1 MRSFYRNR
9 SLENI
14 FHFLKLFTTLL
25 FFYHS
30 SFFPIFLQSFS
41 HFYAFSITLFS
52 NSFFAFLILNAII
65 FFLYIH
71 SNQNGHVSSNDTYN
85 QNQNQNQFLKITAPE
100 LVIDPVEYTPP
111 EKHQDPVG
119 ETSLENQ
126 HDYCNSEVRE
136 SSPVFKQTVT
146 AVTESTTTT
155 MTCCTTVTTSGDD
168 DKVSVSVSEEKSHR
182 RVLSECYE
190 RRCVVADERREMKR
204 FNTCLKKEPQ
214 RQLCYVEKMSKEE
227 FNRTVEE
234 FIAKHK
240 RMQREEQEQLRSQK
254 TEYLALAP

>member
-1 MRSFYRNR
+1 MRSFCRNR
-9 SLENI
+9 SLVNI
-14 FHFLKLFTTLL
+14 FHFLKIFTTLL
-25 FFYHS
+25 LFYHS
-30 SFFPIFLQSFS
+30 SFFPIFLHSFS
-41 HFYAFSITLFS
+41 HLYALSITLFS
-52 NSFFAFLILNAII
+52 NSFLAFLIFNAII
-65 FFLYIH
+65 LFLYIF
-71 SNQNGHVSSNDTYN
+71 SNQNGDVPSDSTYN
-85 QNQNQNQFLKITAPE
+85 HNLNQFLEITAPE
-100 LVIDPVEYTPP
+100 LVTDPVESQS
-111 EKHQDPVG
+111 EKQQDPVV
-119 ETSLENQ
+119 ETTLLEKKQ
-126 HDYCNSEVRE
+126 RDSFNSEVRE
-136 SSPVFKQTVT
+136 SSVT

-155 MTCCTTVTTSGDD
+155 MTCCTTVTTRGD
-168 DKVSVSVSEEKSHR
+168 DKVSVSEEKCYR

>member
-1 MRSFYRNR
+1 MTNFYRNR

-14 FHFLKLFTTLL
+14 FHFLKIFTTLL
-25 FFYHS
+25 LFYHS
-30 SFFPIFLQSFS
+30 SFFPIFLHSVS
-41 HFYAFSITLFS
+41 HLYALSITVFS
-52 NSFFAFLILNAII
+52 NYFFAFLILNAII
-65 FFLYIH
+65 LFLYIF
-71 SNQNGHVSSNDTYN
+71 SSRNGDVSSDDTYN
-85 QNQNQNQFLKITAPE
+85 HNLNQFLTITAPE
-100 LVIDPVEYTPP
+100 LVIDPVESPS
-111 EKHQDPVG
+111 EKQQDPVV
-119 ETSLENQ
+119 ETTLPEKKPRDSF
-126 HDYCNSEVRE
+126 NSEVRE
-136 SSPVFKQTVT
+136 SSVT

-168 DKVSVSVSEEKSHR
+168 KVLEEKCYR

-240 RMQREEQEQLRSQK
+240 RKQREEQEQLRSQK